1 MMGSGGLGEK
11 LKVETKEDA
20 YGKGQE
26 IEFATSWVEDLGPL
40 GLLFLLFR
48 LPARFGMFLGGPP
61 RSGGEGDVRHGR

>member
-26 IEFATSWVEDLGPL
+26 IEFATSWVEDLGP
-40 GLLFLLFR
+40 
-48 LPARFGMFLGGPP
+48 
-61 RSGGEGDVRHGR
+61 